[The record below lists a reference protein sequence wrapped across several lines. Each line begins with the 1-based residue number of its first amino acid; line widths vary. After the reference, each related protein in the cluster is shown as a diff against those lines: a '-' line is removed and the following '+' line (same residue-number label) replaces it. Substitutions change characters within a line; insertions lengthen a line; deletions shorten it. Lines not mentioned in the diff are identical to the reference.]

1 MTASEPWLHWHDR
14 LHRQLLQSPNLLPKG
29 TTLLLALSGGQDSM
43 ALLGLLHTLRKQH
56 HWTLKLWH
64 GDHGWHPGS
73 AAIADDLAQWCSR
86 SGLPLKVSR
95 GSAEITGSEAAA
107 RAWRYSE
114 LSQLCDQLS
123 NSATGSGSSCT
134 VLTAHTA
141 SDRAETLLMQISRGT
156 DLAGLGSLRRSRLLQ
171 ADANDSPKLVRPLLD
186 FTRQETAAICQD
198 LQLPVWQDPSNN
210 DPGIER
216 NRIRHEVLPVLESLH
231 AGCSRRMARLSERMS
246 QIYDTQRT
254 LVDLSLQ
261 SISSPGNG
269 LQRHSLQALAPD
281 PRRTL
286 LQRWLQRQ
294 GVRSLQARQLE
305 ELSHAIGPQQ
315 PPGER
320 HLPEGHRLHW
330 CRDWVQLGNRD

>member
-14 LHRQLLQSPNLLPKG
+14 LHRQLLQSPKLMPDS

-56 HWTLKLWH
+56 HWTLQLWH

-73 AAIADDLAQWCSR
+73 ALIAENLTHWCAQR
-86 SGLPLKVSR
+86 GLPLKVSR
-95 GSAEITGSEAAA
+95 GTAEITGNEAAA

-114 LSQLCDQLS
+114 LSKVSEQLNKVSRSDSC
-123 NSATGSGSSCT
+123 CT

-141 SDRAETLLMQISRGT
+141 SDRAETLLMQLSRGT
-156 DLAGLGSLRRSRLLQ
+156 DLAGLSSLRRSRPLQ
-171 ADANDSPKLVRPLLD
+171 ADAHDSPKLVRPLLD
-186 FTRQETAAICQD
+186 FTREETAAICQD
-198 LQLPVWQDPSNN
+198 LQLPVWQDPSND
-210 DPGIER
+210 DPCIER

-231 AGCSRRMARLSERMS
+231 SGCSRRMAMLCERMS
-246 QIYDTQRT
+246 QVYDTQRT

-261 SISSPGNG
+261 SINSPDNG
-269 LQRHSLQALAPD
+269 LQRHALQALAPD

-330 CRDWVQLGNRD
+330 CRDWVQLGNKD